1 MSIAIL
7 CYLAALRASKLM
19 VDKSMKA
26 RGEEN
31 MHDKPEGLDR
41 ELYGHLCPELEW
53 MSDEEKEELLSGEME
68 REMTEDGMAK

>member
-1 MSIAIL
+1 MPIAIL

-19 VDKSMKA
+19 VDKSVKA
-26 RGEEN
+26 GGEKMRN
-31 MHDKPEGLDR
+31 KPEGLDR

-53 MSDEEKEELLSGEME
+53 LSDEEKEQLLNGEMG